1 MSSKL
6 TAIRKLMMSWL
17 LALRGQVQALAQSA
31 TAEVRYRLGLL
42 DSLFEV
48 QSAKLA
54 QDNKAAGESI
64 NQLVIVGAT
73 LVIGLIVIS
82 QIVASM
88 PEMENSTFT
97 STLDRVEQVLDS
109 SFLLAA
115 ILPIVIIAGALLFYV
130 RNFNDNGG
138 R

>member
-1 MSSKL
+1 MASKI
-6 TAIRKLMMSWL
+6 TAIRKLMMSWV